1 MDVTAITTA
10 ITAVGPD
17 LETIGGALVGL
28 AVIAMTIKWVKGLVL
43 S

>member
-1 MDVTAITTA
+1 MDTTAIIAA

-17 LETIGGALVGL
+17 LEDVGAAVIGL
-28 AVIAMTIKWVKGLVL
+28 AVIALAVKWIKGMVL

>member
-1 MDVTAITTA
+1 MQAAVTA

-17 LETIGGALVGL
+17 LTSIGTAIIGL
-28 AVIAMTIKWVKGLVL
+28 AVIALTFKWAKGMVL

>member
-1 MDVTAITTA
+1 MDGTAIATA

-17 LETIGGALVGL
+17 LEAIGAAVIGL
-28 AVIAMTIKWVKGLVL
+28 AVIAMAVKWVKGMVL